1 MSFPRKRESKVIS
14 NTSDFILD
22 SRLRGND
29 IKAKMIKKICFAI
42 QRKLTMLT
50 IKNLRQKYFPKISP
64 SDLEILI
71 SSAIKK
77 PKEFILTHPEYELD
91 KFKIKNLKLKIARR
105 AKGEPIAYITKHKEF
120 YGLDFKINRNVLIPR
135 PETEQLV
142 DLAISNLPAYL
153 PCRQAGRTGKQP
165 AVWKNKKTVIM
176 DIGTGSGNIIISVAK
191 NLDSLPRRQAGR
203 LRGND
208 NIKFYASDISKKA
221 LSLARQNAK
230 KHNVDKKIK
239 FLQGDLLKPFIENK
253 IFKIQNS
260 KFKILIIANLP
271 YLSKKIYDSAPIDI
285 KKYEPK
291 SALYSPD
298 EGLKHYKGLFQQI
311 KKLRRVA
318 SCELRVASFL
328 EISPEQ
334 KNKLAKLI
342 KNYFPQSKTIFHKD
356 LAGKWRACVINITLE
371 KSALV

>member
-1 MSFPRKRESKVIS
+1 
-14 NTSDFILD
+14 
-22 SRLRGND
+22 
-29 IKAKMIKKICFAI
+29 
-42 QRKLTMLT
+42 MLT
-50 IKNLRQKYFPKISP
+50 IKNLQQKYFSKISP

-105 AKGEPIAYITKHKEF
+105 AKGEPIAYITGHKEF
-120 YGLDFKINRNVLIPR
+120 YGLDFKINRSVLIPR
-135 PETEQLV
+135 PETEALPELV
-142 DLAISNLPAYL
+142 ISNLKSAI
-153 PCRQAGRTGKQP
+153 R
-165 AVWKNKKTVIM
+165 KNKKIVIA
-176 DIGTGSGNIIISVAK
+176 DIGTGSGNIIISIAK
-191 NLDSLPRRQAGR
+191 WLKKSKLPIANYR
-203 LRGND
+203 LL
-208 NIKFYASDISKKA
+208 ASDISPKA
-221 LSLARQNAK
+221 LRLARQNAK
-230 KHNVDKKIK
+230 KHKVDKKIK
-239 FLQGDLLKPFIENK
+239 FLQGDLLKPFIKNK

-328 EISPEQ
+328 EMSPEQ
-334 KNKLAKLI
+334 KNKLAELI

-356 LAGKWRACVINITLE
+356 LAGKWRVCAINITLE
-371 KSALV
+371 KRTFV